1 VVWGARLCCPAGL
14 SLGVEHGRLTSHEA
28 MEEALLRASSPI
40 VGGNDAAE
48 AVRAVGGYR
57 DEYRRADITTPK

>member
-1 VVWGARLCCPAGL
+1 
-14 SLGVEHGRLTSHEA
+14 